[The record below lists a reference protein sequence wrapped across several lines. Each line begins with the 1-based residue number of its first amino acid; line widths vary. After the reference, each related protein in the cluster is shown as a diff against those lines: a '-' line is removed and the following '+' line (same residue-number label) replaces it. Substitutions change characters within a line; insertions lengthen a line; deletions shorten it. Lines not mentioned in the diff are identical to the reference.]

1 MTTYAPWWLTSLTLA
16 GITLLYW
23 LVIKRPLG
31 VSGSWARIVLWKREA
46 FIEKADQPFHAQPN
60 SMVDAL
66 MAATMEEFG
75 EKEVQQ
81 ALNQHNGNIPGLSS
95 NSKKKQPVISIPGRL
110 PWTGHLLFLLML
122 PIGGL
127 IAAIMTDSLNIQ
139 FSLSELHSDFFGS
152 GFSYILTLLFG
163 GALIGFGTQL
173 AGGCTTGHGL
183 SGASRLVPAS
193 LVATASFFGSAVI
206 VSLIL
211 HFTAG

>member
-1 MTTYAPWWLTSLTLA
+1 MNEYASWWLTAIALSA
-16 GITLLYW
+16 ITLFYW
-23 LVIKRPLG
+23 LIIKRPLG

-46 FIEKADQPFHAQPN
+46 FIKKADQPFHAKPN

-66 MAATMEEFG
+66 MIATLEQFG
-75 EKEVQQ
+75 EEEVQE
-81 ALNQHNGNIPGLSS
+81 ALKKHSGEIPGLSS
-95 NSKKKQPVISIPGRL
+95 ETKKAETISIPGRL
-110 PWTGHLLFLLML
+110 PWTGHLLFLAML
-122 PIGGL
+122 PVGGF
-127 IAAIMTDSLNIQ
+127 IAAVATNSLQLQ
-139 FSLSELHSDFFGS
+139 FSLGELHSSFFGS

-163 GALIGFGTQL
+163 GTLIGFGTQL

-206 VSLIL
+206 ISLIL